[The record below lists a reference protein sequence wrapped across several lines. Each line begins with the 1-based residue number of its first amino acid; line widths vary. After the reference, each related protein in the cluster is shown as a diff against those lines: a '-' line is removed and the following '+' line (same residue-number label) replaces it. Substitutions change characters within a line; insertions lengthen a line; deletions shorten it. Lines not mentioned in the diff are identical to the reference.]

1 MCIHKF
7 SKSRYPSTCLWSEN
21 VFVILKL
28 NAQNLANHTPLVLIG
43 LQAVAKICLKN
54 EVMQEKYNNGMKF

>member
-1 MCIHKF
+1 M
-7 SKSRYPSTCLWSEN
+7 WSEN

-43 LQAVAKICLKN
+43 LQAVAKICLKKMK
-54 EVMQEKYNNGMKF
+54 VMQEKYNNGMKFWLCVLIIKWL